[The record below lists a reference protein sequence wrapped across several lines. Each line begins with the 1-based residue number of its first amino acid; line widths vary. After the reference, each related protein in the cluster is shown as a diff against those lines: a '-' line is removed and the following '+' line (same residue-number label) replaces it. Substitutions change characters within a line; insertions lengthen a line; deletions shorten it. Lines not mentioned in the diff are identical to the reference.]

1 MKLKLSREQVYQ
13 LIDGERSYQD
23 ARWNSNTTTSQGWH
37 SPQEWLTFIR
47 DYTDEALHIGCR
59 EADQVAYNKQLA
71 ILRKIAGMAVA
82 AMEQHGA
89 PERAPLL

>member
-1 MKLKLSREQVYQ
+1 MKLKMTRPEVYN
-13 LIDGERSYQD
+13 LIDGERNYQD
-23 ARWNSNTTTSQGWH
+23 SRWNVNTTTSEGWH
-37 SPQEWLTFIR
+37 TTQEWLTFIQ
-47 DYTDEALHIGCR
+47 DYTNEALHIGCR

-71 ILRKIAGMAVA
+71 ILRKIAGISVA